1 MHYSLN
7 YFDDALQDAK
17 DAKAWYKEQQ
27 SGLDKQFA
35 NSIKSTILFVQ
46 RNPFAFAVRYRN
58 IRVAF
63 PKKFPYGIHFY
74 IDEKNQQIIIIAIT
88 HNKRNPKLTTRR
100 IG

>member
-7 YFDDALQDAK
+7 YFEDALQDVKEAK
-17 DAKAWYKEQQ
+17 TWYKEQQ

-35 NSIKSTILFVQ
+35 HSIKSTILFVQ

-74 IDEKNQQIIIIAIT
+74 IDENIQQIVIIAII
-88 HNKRNPKLTTRR
+88 HNKRNPKLTTTR